1 MDADKIKHAVDDATG
16 KVKEGLGKVTGDRS
30 TEAEGE
36 RDQTKADLGRAKD
49 NVKDAFTD
57 K

>member
-1 MDADKIKHAVDDATG
+1 MDADKIKHAVDDVTG
-16 KVKEGLGKVTGDRS
+16 KVKEGLGKATDDHS
-30 TEAEGE
+30 MQAEGE

-57 K
+57 R